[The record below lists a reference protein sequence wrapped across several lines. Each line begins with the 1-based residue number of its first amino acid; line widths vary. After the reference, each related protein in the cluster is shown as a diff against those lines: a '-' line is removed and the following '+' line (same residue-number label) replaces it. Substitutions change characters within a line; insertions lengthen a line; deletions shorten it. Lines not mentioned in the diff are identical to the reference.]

1 MAIPGQ
7 RCERIAALLNYFASE
22 LFSYEAFVPDAP
34 PRSDKPQPDAS
45 IEQDVLRS
53 LRRIIQAVD
62 LYSRK
67 LASQHGLTGPQLVCL
82 REVRNRGPINPGQLA
97 RSVSLTPPTVSG
109 ILDRLEARGLLTRQ
123 RRNRDK
129 RQVLVQLTEEGRLV
143 VAQTPPPLQEL
154 FTQRLAALA
163 PARQRVIADALHQVV
178 ELMEAENIDAAPL
191 LARGEANPHVVDMPI
206 EPGAQRSRR
215 RHAAGE

>member
-1 MAIPGQ
+1 MANASSSAPENQSDGQ
-7 RCERIAALLNYFASE
+7 
-22 LFSYEAFVPDAP
+22 
-34 PRSDKPQPDAS
+34 

-82 REVRNRGPINPGQLA
+82 REIRRHGPMNPGFLA

-129 RQVLVQLTEEGRLV
+129 RQVLVRLTEEGERVLG
-143 VAQTPPPLQEL
+143 QTPLPLQEL
-154 FTQRLAALA
+154 FTRRLGALPEGRRMA
-163 PARQRVIADALHQVV
+163 IAKALQQVV
-178 ELMEAENIDAAPL
+178 ELMEAEDIDAAPL
-191 LARGEANPHVVDMPI
+191 LARGEANPDVFDLPPVD
-206 EPGAQRSRR
+206 EDRPGGRR
-215 RHAAGE
+215 RRAAGE